1 MKNIVISSVLLA
13 MLGLGATTVMAEG
26 ANATQTKA
34 NEQTMLQASNF
45 VDENEDGVCDLAAQE
60 AQGDCTQEQTQAQ
73 ERNQVQAQ
81 KQNRN
86 QYQNQVQ
93 NQEQTQTQTQ
103 SQTRE
108 RIQAQENDGECQNEC
123 DNENAF
129 ANQAQEE
136 HNYSK
141 Q

>member
-1 MKNIVISSVLLA
+1 MKNIVISSVLLV

-26 ANATQTKA
+26 ASATQTNA
-34 NEQTMLQASNF
+34 SQQSMLQSSNF
-45 VDENEDGVCDLAAQE
+45 VDENEDGVCDLAAQK

-73 ERNQVQAQ
+73 EQ

-86 QYQNQVQ
+86 QYQNEVQ
-93 NQEQTQTQTQ
+93 NQEQTQTQ
-103 SQTRE
+103 SQKRE
-108 RIQAQENDGECQNEC
+108 RIQAQENEGECQNEC
-123 DNENAF
+123 EKENAF